1 MNALAPAMALALL
14 AASGAT
20 DEAVH
25 VTATPSKSEVT
36 LGERFSVEV
45 KASGPAG
52 TVWTFPEQASND
64 AVEIRTDDG
73 PVPSPP
79 AAASPPPD
87 VHRYQAMAMA
97 LNDVSLP
104 PIEVGYR
111 LPDGAH
117 GKAATEAVP
126 IRVLSV
132 LPKDPAERKLADIRG
147 PLSVSASAAFWAALG
162 GLVVLSVI
170 LGAWLI
176 RRRRAP
182 VAAATPSTPAQPPDA
197 EARAALDRLA
207 ASDLLTR
214 GEYRAFYIALTDVA
228 KRYLERRLDAP
239 VLEMTSSEMV
249 SFLREHPSGKALA
262 MAARDL
268 ATAADHVKF
277 ARGSAAFDEARR
289 HLAGAR
295 GIVDALEAHLH
306 PTPMPGEKTA

>member
-1 MNALAPAMALALL
+1 MNALAPAMTLALL
-14 AASGAT
+14 AASAAT

-25 VTATPSKSEVT
+25 VTATPSKNEVT

-52 TVWTFPEQASND
+52 TVWAFPEQASD
-64 AVEIRTDDG
+64 DDVEIRTDDG
-73 PVPSPP
+73 PVPS
-79 AAASPPPD
+79 AAASPSPD

-117 GKAATEAVP
+117 GKTATGAVP

-162 GLVVLSVI
+162 GLVVLSAI
-170 LGAWLI
+170 LGAWLV

-182 VAAATPSTPAQPPDA
+182 AAAATPSAPAQPPDA

-249 SFLREHPSGKALA
+249 SFLREHPSGRALA

-277 ARGSAAFDEARR
+277 ARGSAVFDEARR

-295 GIVDALEAHLH
+295 GIVDALEAHLR